1 MKKFI
6 EFTWKYK
13 YIFILLQSAFMS
25 GRMEIN
31 FSRRQLSYENKVIMF
46 DLITESSISLFII
59 FYLIERNKNKLHKD
73 KIYKSYIK
81 AINYLRIS
89 FIQDKKPKKNIKSN
103 IFFYGLIFLTSIIK
117 FFFSIFNYYI
127 SLRYYQNNYL
137 ITITVFFNLFFILDV
152 IILAIIRTKILK
164 RTLYFHNVIAIIL
177 LFILI
182 IPISFIYFNFYKIDD
197 FKLNLKYFLYFI
209 GFFFILFT
217 IMINFIIYKIL
228 VDKNF
233 FNIYLINSIEGFLI
247 SIYTIIFYFLIIK
260 KQNRENFGEPLN
272 FPYFKL
278 ILSCIF
284 QIVINY
290 LIKYIIYEFNEM
302 YETIAYILQMVID
315 VIKNSIFEK
324 YYKDNFFL
332 FIILLILNILLV
344 LDVLFFT
351 ETIIIK
357 VCGLEKKTK
366 KYLEIQQISEND
378 DINEKNDDIN
388 ENEEN
393 NEYEEINENNEN
405 E

>member
-13 YIFILLQSAFMS
+13 YIFILLQSVIMTI
-25 GRMEIN
+25 RMEIN
-31 FSRRQLSYENKVIMF
+31 FSRNRELSYENKVIMF
-46 DLITESSISLFII
+46 DLITESSLSIFII
-59 FYLIERNKNKLHKD
+59 IYLIKRNNNKLHND
-73 KIYKSYIK
+73 TIYKSYIK

-272 FPYFKL
+272 FSYFKL

-366 KYLEIQQISEND
+366 KYLEILQNSEND
-378 DINEKNDDIN
+378 ENN

>member
-6 EFTWKYK
+6 EFTWKCK
-13 YIFILLQSAFMS
+13 YLFILFQSVIMTI
-25 GRMEIN
+25 RMEIN
-31 FSRRQLSYENKVIMF
+31 FSRNRELSYENKVIMF
-46 DLITESSISLFII
+46 DLITESSLSIFII
-59 FYLIERNKNKLHKD
+59 IYLIKRNNNKLYKD
-73 KIYKSYIK
+73 TIYKSYIK

-209 GFFFILFT
+209 GFFFILLT

-272 FPYFKL
+272 FSYFKL
-278 ILSCIF
+278 ILSCVF
-284 QIVINY
+284 QIAINY

-332 FIILLILNILLV
+332 FIII
-344 LDVLFFT
+344 
-351 ETIIIK
+351 
-357 VCGLEKKTK
+357 
-366 KYLEIQQISEND
+366 
-378 DINEKNDDIN
+378 
-388 ENEEN
+388 
-393 NEYEEINENNEN
+393 
-405 E
+405 